1 MYIGNVE
8 IHSKLYLAPMAGV
21 TDLAFRQICREL
33 GAGMSCTEL
42 VSAKAL
48 CYQDKK
54 SRGLLKLAPN
64 EKPAAA
70 QIFGSD
76 IPCMA
81 EAAVIAAEI
90 SGADIIDINMGCPV
104 GKIVANGDGSALM
117 KDPEKAARLA
127 EAVVKASPVP
137 VTVKMRRGWDKGSIN
152 AVELSKM
159 LEQAGVSAIAVHG
172 RTRTQMYSGQAD
184 WTTIRQVKEAVS
196 VPVIANGDIFSAE
209 DAVRILQFTGADMA
223 MIGRG
228 CFGNPWLFQQAQAA
242 LEGRPI
248 PPLPPLRE
256 RWDTAVRQIELA
268 VEDKG
273 EHIALLEARKQLCWY
288 LKGVSHANYYKE
300 QIVRLTTLEELYRV
314 LEGSGIAAW
323 QLQACSPMGNAA
335 RGLDW
340 RMDPTEVI
348 RFVESHRDRA
358 PFMLGAADNVG
369 HFTEEEPGLRGADG
383 ACFQGCRAGISA
395 IGIDSVGNI
404 RGCESMYDERFI
416 EGNLRQRRLRD
427 IWEDPEAF
435 AYNRRFTPELLT
447 GDCARCRMGPWCAGG
462 CRSYNYFVHGKLYEA
477 PVCAGGAK

>member
-104 GKIVANGDGSALM
+104 GKVVANGDGSALM

-152 AVELSKM
+152 VLDFTKRMED
-159 LEQAGVSAIAVHG
+159 AGAAMVAVHG
-172 RTRTQMYSGQAD
+172 RTRSMLYSGTAD
-184 WTTIRQVKEAVS
+184 WDMIHKVKEQLS
-196 VPVIANGDIFSAE
+196 VPVIANGDITDGQA
-209 DAVRILQFTGADMA
+209 AVRCLKRTGADGL
-223 MIGRG
+223 MIGRST
-228 CFGNPWLFQQAQAA
+228 FGDPWIFGEVQAA
-242 LEGRPI
+242 LRGEAYPGRPS
-248 PPLPPLRE
+248 LADRV
-256 RWDTAVRQIELA
+256 AVALEQFRLSEQ
-268 VEDKG
+268 DHG
-273 EHIALLEARKQLCWY
+273 EHIACLEARKHFAWY
-288 LKGVSHANYYKE
+288 LRGVPHSSYYKN
-300 QIVRLTTLEELYRV
+300 QITSLNTMEDIYRV
-314 LEGSGIAAW
+314 AK
-323 QLQACSPMGNAA
+323 
-335 RGLDW
+335 D
-340 RMDPTEVI
+340 V
-348 RFVESHRDRA
+348 VRD
-358 PFMLGAADNVG
+358 L
-369 HFTEEEPGLRGADG
+369 
-383 ACFQGCRAGISA
+383 S
-395 IGIDSVGNI
+395 
-404 RGCESMYDERFI
+404 
-416 EGNLRQRRLRD
+416 
-427 IWEDPEAF
+427 
-435 AYNRRFTPELLT
+435 
-447 GDCARCRMGPWCAGG
+447 
-462 CRSYNYFVHGKLYEA
+462 
-477 PVCAGGAK
+477 